1 MNSVNRNTVDELY
14 QATVKKTEY
23 LKRNGYNVVE
33 MWECALKR
41 ELEEDKDMKHYFD
54 HYHLTDP
61 LEPRDA
67 LYGGRTNALKLYH
80 RCERGRTELNTRFHQ
95 FVSSGQSIQNRTHG
109 PSENHYRKL

>member
-1 MNSVNRNTVDELY
+1 M
-14 QATVKKTEY
+14 
-23 LKRNGYNVVE
+23 E

-41 ELEEDKDMKHYFD
+41 ELEEDEDMKHYFD

-80 RCERGRTELNTRFHQ
+80 RCEGDEQIKYVDFTSLYPH
-95 FVSSGQSIQNRTHG
+95 VNRSKTV
-109 PSENHYRKL
+109 PRAIRKSLPKTLTKTFPITLV